1 MEDEQIIDEQIE
13 KKYKMKKRIRR
24 AKGENSNK

>member
-13 KKYKMKKRIRR
+13 KKTQNEKRIRR
-24 AKGENSNK
+24 AKRENNNK